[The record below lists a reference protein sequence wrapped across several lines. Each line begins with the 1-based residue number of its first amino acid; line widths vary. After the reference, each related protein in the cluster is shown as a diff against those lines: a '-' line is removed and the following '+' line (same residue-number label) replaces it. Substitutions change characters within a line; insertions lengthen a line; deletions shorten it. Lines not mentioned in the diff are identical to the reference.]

1 MPKKAIQ
8 LSDHFTY
15 SRLLRFVLP
24 CIGTM
29 LFTSIYGI
37 VDGLCVSNFVGK
49 TAFAAVNL
57 IMPLPQLLGT
67 IGFMLGTGGS
77 AIVGITLGEGDPKK
91 ADRYFTM
98 FLLAALISVS
108 VLAVLGF
115 VFLRPVAML
124 LGAKGELLDYA
135 VRYGRI
141 LMLALPPFALQNMFQ
156 SFFVTAEKPLLGFW
170 FTVGAGCTNMVLDV
184 VMVGMLHW
192 GVEGAA
198 VATLISQLVG
208 GVLPVFY
215 FIDHG
220 NTSRLHLCRTQFYGR
235 VLWDACINGSS
246 ELMTNLSMSLVNIL
260 YNFQL
265 LRLAGENGVAAY
277 GVIMYA
283 AFLFV
288 AVFVGYA
295 VGSAPI
301 VSFHYGARNHAEVH
315 NLYQKSL
322 RLIAVVSVTLTA
334 ASMVIIPYVARIFV
348 GYDAQLLALTSRAFR
363 LYALSFLIM
372 GFNVYASSFFTALGD
387 GVTSALISFLR
398 TLLFQLAALLLLPAL
413 WGIDGVWLAVTAA
426 ELAALAVSVYM
437 FMTKDQKFHYR
448 HV

>member
-1 MPKKAIQ
+1 
-8 LSDHFTY
+8 
-15 SRLLRFVLP
+15 
-24 CIGTM
+24 
-29 LFTSIYGI
+29 
-37 VDGLCVSNFVGK
+37 
-49 TAFAAVNL
+49 
-57 IMPLPQLLGT
+57 
-67 IGFMLGTGGS
+67 
-77 AIVGITLGEGDPKK
+77 
-91 ADRYFTM
+91 
-98 FLLAALISVS
+98 
-108 VLAVLGF
+108 
-115 VFLRPVAML
+115 
-124 LGAKGELLDYA
+124 
-135 VRYGRI
+135 
-141 LMLALPPFALQNMFQ
+141 
-156 SFFVTAEKPLLGFW
+156 
-170 FTVGAGCTNMVLDV
+170 
-184 VMVGMLHW
+184 
-192 GVEGAA
+192 
-198 VATLISQLVG
+198 
-208 GVLPVFY
+208 
-215 FIDHG
+215 
-220 NTSRLHLCRTQFYGR
+220 
-235 VLWDACINGSS
+235 
-246 ELMTNLSMSLVNIL
+246 MTNLSMSLVNIL

-322 RLIAVVSVTLTA
+322 RLIAVVAVSMTA

-348 GYDAQLLALTSRAFR
+348 GYDTQLLALTSRAFR

-398 TLLFQLAALLLLPAL
+398 TLVFQLAALLLLPAL

-437 FMTKDQKFHYR
+437 FVTKDQKFHYR
-448 HV
+448 HG